1 MLNWHA
7 KVFFGLGLLLVV
19 WSSYALTDDWVITE
33 NDLFAEIDTVSGV
46 THLQQDLQQVPA
58 AVTII
63 DRRTIES
70 STAVDVVDL
79 FRLVPG
85 FQVYFHHTNRPGVT
99 YHAPGG
105 EYSRRLEVK
114 IDGRSVYEP
123 LLSSVE
129 WNTLGIELDDIEY
142 IEVVRGSNTAAD
154 GSNAFLATINFV
166 TRSPLS
172 ELGTSFS
179 QKVGSNGLKNSALS
193 HSAQYGQ
200 LATRG
205 VIRVSQ
211 NDGAPGNGD
220 FADTL
225 VMRYQG
231 LWTPTVADTIS
242 FQIGKG
248 DTETIIA
255 LVEKDDPTEK
265 LFERHWKSNYQHLEW
280 KRIVNDWSDIE
291 LSIYHNAIDFEDE
304 DWGATVNDILINFDD
319 RINAQTKAFLENDL
333 LKNERFVI
341 NPTYAHF
348 SDRWDAEIRSNIYRR
363 DDLRASL
370 GLASR
375 QDSLSSELFLSNI
388 DAREV
393 KQTSDR
399 AYANLEWT
407 VNDNLVINYG
417 QVIEKQKN
425 KASTNSYRI
434 SANYELSE
442 QHIVRIASSQSY
454 REPTLL
460 EANQYSAYYYD
471 VFELAVNIRADEA
484 IEKERLIS
492 REIGYLGSFLD
503 DSLSL
508 DVRIFE
514 ERLYDLIGE
523 RREPFDGVTQYK
535 VNVIDNIAETYDLRG
550 LEWQLQYKP
559 SNRFLVNLNHS
570 YLHAEGD
577 RLYRTYDAEDPD
589 LEDANCELKNYDEI
603 CDLGDVVPTN
613 MINLLVSYKM
623 TDGIKLSG
631 SYHYK
636 SGFKE
641 KVNSSNEMSGFSRID
656 LKASKR
662 WRHGNHWLELS
673 LTAQNAGSDY
683 YEHNGL
689 NKFESKYVLG
699 FKMGSN

>member
-1 MLNWHA
+1 MLNWQT
-7 KVFFGLGLLLVV
+7 KVFFGLGLSAAL
-19 WSSYALTDDWVITE
+19 SSYAFSDEWVITE
-33 NDLFAEIDTVSGV
+33 DDLFAEIDTVSGV

-85 FQVYFHHTNRPGVT
+85 FQVYFSHTNKPGVT
-99 YHAPGG
+99 YHVPGG

-129 WNTLGIELDDIEY
+129 WNTLGLELDDIDY
-142 IEVVRGSNTAAD
+142 IEVVRGSNAAAD

-179 QKVGSNGLKNSALS
+179 QKVGSNGLKNSAIS

-200 LATRG
+200 LVTRG

-242 FQIGKG
+242 FQIGRG
-248 DTETIIA
+248 DTETIIE
-255 LVEKDDPTEK
+255 LVDKDDPEDK
-265 LFERHWKSNYQHLEW
+265 LYERHWKSNYQHLEW

-291 LSIYHNAIDFEDE
+291 LSIYHNSIDFEDE
-304 DWGATVNDILINFDD
+304 DWGATVMDVATSDLIEMNDQV
-319 RINAQTKAFLENDL
+319 RSVL
-333 LKNERFVI
+333 LAYPDGDKKFII
-341 NPTYAHF
+341 NPTYTHF

-363 DDLRASL
+363 DDLRASV

-375 QDSLSSELFLSNI
+375 QDSLRSELFLSNI
-388 DAREV
+388 DTREV

-417 QVIEKQKN
+417 QVIEKQQN

-434 SANYELSE
+434 AANYELSE

-460 EANQYSAYYYD
+460 EANQYSAYYFNEQP
-471 VFELAVNIRADEA
+471 VAVKVRADEA

-514 ERLYDLIGE
+514 ERLSDLIGE
-523 RREPFDGVTQYK
+523 RREPYESPTQSK
-535 VNVIDNIAETYDLRG
+535 VNVIDNNTESFDLRG

-559 SNRFLVNLNHS
+559 SNRLLVNLNHS
-570 YLHAEGD
+570 YLHAAGD
-577 RLYRTYDAEDPD
+577 VIFRTYDAEDPD
-589 LEDANCELKNYDEI
+589 LEDAVCELENYDEI
-603 CDLGDVVPTN
+603 CDLSDVVPSN
-613 MINLLVSYKM
+613 MANLLVSYKM
-623 TDGIKLSG
+623 MGGIKLSG

-636 SGFKE
+636 SGFK
-641 KVNSSNEMSGFSRID
+641 VGYRDLSVRPSTSRID
-656 LKASKR
+656 FKASKR
-662 WRHGNHWLELS
+662 WHHVNHWLELS
-673 LTAQNAGSDY
+673 LTAQNLGSDY
-683 YEHNGL
+683 IEYNEFN
-689 NKFESKYVLG
+689 NFESKYVLG
-699 FKMGSN
+699 FKMGSK

>member
-7 KVFFGLGLLLVV
+7 KVFFGLGLLSVV

-99 YHAPGG
+99 YHALGG

-375 QDSLSSELFLSNI
+375 QDSLRSELFLSNI

-399 AYANLEWT
+399 VYANLEWT

-417 QVIEKQKN
+417 QVIEKQQN

-434 SANYELSE
+434 AANYELSE

-471 VFELAVNIRADEA
+471 VFELAVKVKADEA

-523 RREPFDGVTQYK
+523 RREPFDGVTQDDI
-535 VNVIDNIAETYDLRG
+535 NIIDNIEDMDLLG
-550 LEWQLQYKP
+550 FEWQLQYRP
-559 SNRFLVNLNHS
+559 SNKLLIDLNHS
-570 YLHAEGD
+570 YIDVDGD
-577 RLYRTYDAEDPD
+577 SWFLSVNSDD
-589 LEDANCELKNYDEI
+589 
-603 CDLGDVVPTN
+603 DVATPGVDMIFPMDNVAPQN
-613 MINLLVSYKM
+613 MSNLLVSYQ
-623 TDGIKLSG
+623 TNAGLRISG

-636 SGFKE
+636 SGYKE
-641 KVNSSNEMSGFSRID
+641 KVNHSNEMSGYSRID
-656 LKASKR
+656 LKVSQR

-683 YEHNGL
+683 YEHIDL

>member
-1 MLNWHA
+1 MFNWHA
-7 KVFFGLGLLLVV
+7 KVFLGLGLLSVV
-19 WSSYALTDDWVITE
+19 WSSYALSDDWVITE

-154 GSNAFLATINFV
+154 GSNAFLASINFV

-179 QKVGSNGLKNSALS
+179 QKVGSNGLKNSAIS

-248 DTETIIA
+248 DTETIIE
-255 LVEKDDPTEK
+255 LVDKDDPDDK

-280 KRIVNDWSDIE
+280 KRMVNDWSDIE
-291 LSIYHNAIDFEDE
+291 LSIYHNEIDFEDE
-304 DWGATVNDILINFDD
+304 DWGATVNDILIKFDD
-319 RINAQTKAFLENDL
+319 RINAQTKAYLAADP
-333 LKNERFVI
+333 LKNERFII
-341 NPTYAHF
+341 NPTYSHF

-388 DAREV
+388 DTREV

-417 QVIEKQKN
+417 QVIEKQQN

-434 SANYELSE
+434 AANYELSK

-471 VFELAVNIRADEA
+471 VFELAVNVRADEA

-523 RREPFDGVTQYK
+523 RREPFDGVTQV
-535 VNVIDNIAETYDLRG
+535 VNIIDNIEDMDLLG
-550 LEWQLQYKP
+550 FEWQLQYRP
-559 SNRFLVNLNHS
+559 SNKLLIDLNHS
-570 YLHAEGD
+570 YIDVDGD
-577 RLYRTYDAEDPD
+577 SWFLSVNSDD
-589 LEDANCELKNYDEI
+589 
-603 CDLGDVVPTN
+603 DVATPGVDMIFPMDNVAPQN
-613 MINLLVSYKM
+613 MSNLLVSYQ
-623 TDGIKLSG
+623 TDIGVRLSG

-636 SGFKE
+636 SGYKE
-641 KVNSSNEMSGFSRID
+641 KVNYSNEMSGFSRID

>member
-1 MLNWHA
+1 MLNWHI
-7 KVFFGLGLLLVV
+7 KVFFGLGLSAAL
-19 WSSYALTDDWVITE
+19 SSYAFSDEWVITE
-33 NDLFAEIDTVSGV
+33 DDLFADIDTVSGV

-70 STAVDVVDL
+70 STAVDLVDL

-85 FQVYFHHTNRPGVT
+85 FQVYFSHTNKPGVT
-99 YHAPGG
+99 YHVPGG

-129 WNTLGIELDDIEY
+129 WNTLGLELDDIDY
-142 IEVVRGSNTAAD
+142 IEVVRGSNAAAD
-154 GSNAFLATINFV
+154 GSNAFFATINFV
-166 TRSPLS
+166 TRSPLAES
-172 ELGTSFS
+172 GTSFS
-179 QKVGSNGLKNSALS
+179 QKVGRNGLKSSAIS
-193 HSAQYGQ
+193 HSAQFGQ

-211 NDGAPGNGD
+211 NDGSSGNGD

-248 DTETIIA
+248 DTETIVE
-255 LVEKDDPTEK
+255 LVDKDDPTDK

-291 LSIYHNAIDFEDE
+291 LSIYHNAIDFVDE
-304 DWGATVNDILINFDD
+304 DWGFTVNDIAAIFDHTLSDGAKLLLMADPD
-319 RINAQTKAFLENDL
+319 RDKKFIVK
-333 LKNERFVI
+333 
-341 NPTYAHF
+341 PTYAHF

-363 DDLRASL
+363 DDLRASI

-375 QDSLSSELFLSNI
+375 QDSLRSELFLSNS
-388 DAREV
+388 DTSKA
-393 KQTSDR
+393 KQASNR
-399 AYANLEWT
+399 VYANLEWT
-407 VNDNLVINYG
+407 DNDKLVLNYG
-417 QVIEKQKN
+417 QVIEQRKN
-425 KASTNSYRI
+425 KASTNSFRI
-434 SANYELSE
+434 AANYAPSI
-442 QHIVRIASSQSY
+442 QHVFRVASSHSY

-460 EANQYSAYYYD
+460 EENQYSAYYYD
-471 VFELAVNIRADEA
+471 GIVMGVNVKADEE

-492 REIGYLGSFLD
+492 REIGYLGSFLG
-503 DSLSL
+503 SNLSL

-514 ERLYDLIGE
+514 ERLSDLIGE
-523 RREPFDGVTQYK
+523 RREPYESPTQSL
-535 VNVIDNIAETYDLRG
+535 VNVIDNISETLDLHG

-559 SNRFLVNLNHS
+559 SNRLLVNLNHS
-570 YLHAEGD
+570 YLRAEGD

-589 LEDANCELKNYDEI
+589 LENAGCELKNYDEI
-603 CDLGDVVPTN
+603 CDLKDVVPSN
-613 MINLLVSYKM
+613 MVNLLVSYKM
-623 TDGIKLSG
+623 MGGIKLSG

-636 SGFKE
+636 SGFKGGI
-641 KVNSSNEMSGFSRID
+641 VLPSTTRID
-656 LKASKR
+656 FKASKG
-662 WRHGNHWLELS
+662 WHHGNHWLELS
-673 LTAQNAGSDY
+673 LTAQNLGSY
-683 YEHNGL
+683 YIEY
-689 NKFESKYVLG
+689 NKFNNFESKYVLG
-699 FKMGSN
+699 FKIGSK